1 VPSETAVTPDAAAAT
16 PAVTAKKGSS
26 WLWISIAVVV
36 LIMGTLVPLINRW
49 RKRRL
54 LAQSDGQNL
63 SFSHRA
69 SSEPGNRDKPVTR
82 KAA

>member
-1 VPSETAVTPDAAAAT
+1 VTT
-16 PAVTAKKGSS
+16 PAVTAKGASS
-26 WLWISIAVVV
+26 WIWIPIVAVV
-36 LIMGTLVPLINRW
+36 LILGALTPLFNRW

-54 LAQSDGQNL
+54 LQQSGEENL

-69 SSEPGNRDKPVTR
+69 SSDPGISDKPTGR

>member
-1 VPSETAVTPDAAAAT
+1 
-16 PAVTAKKGSS
+16 
-26 WLWISIAVVV
+26 VVV

-54 LAQSDGQNL
+54 LAQSAEQNL

-69 SSEPGNRDKPVTR
+69 SSDPGKPVTR